1 MSFKFVNWLFGQKN
15 KGDELG
21 AIAQKYIE
29 DLNFP
34 TNAKQFVEVIEYLHS
49 SKASETELKVVHEA
63 WNEYR
68 TLSKVRVF
76 PINQLKSKY
85 FEI

>member
-15 KGDELG
+15 KGDEL
-21 AIAQKYIE
+21 ATIAQKYIADHE
-29 DLNFP
+29 FP
-34 TNAKQFVEVIEYLHS
+34 TGAKQFHEIIEYLHS
-49 SKASETELKVVHEA
+49 TNASKNEIDKVYEA

-76 PINQLKSKY
+76 PINQLRSKY
-85 FEI
+85 FEV